1 MARKSKYTPDVVDK
15 IVQAIRLGST
25 YALASQYAGITYET
39 FNEWM
44 KNKPE
49 FSFAI
54 KEAEGKAAAT
64 WLARI
69 EDAAKS
75 QWQAAAWKL
84 ERRYP
89 QDYGRT
95 VQDHNVDMKV
105 SGDVTLYLPKKG
117 DK

>member
-1 MARKSKYTPDVVDK
+1 MARKSKYTPDVVEK
-15 IVQAIRLGST
+15 VVQAIRLGMT
-25 YALASQYAGITYET
+25 YELTAHYAGIAPSTLYEWL
-39 FNEWM
+39 N
-44 KNKPE
+44 NKPE
-49 FSFAI
+49 FSEAV
-54 KEAEGKAAAT
+54 KAAEGRAAAT
-64 WLARI
+64 WLVRI
-69 EDAAKS
+69 EDAAKM